1 MVNNFLEW
9 KTNSARGES
18 IYPRLCLFLF
28 FPVDLLLSSKS
39 KWKWSMG
46 IIWTSLRHCYK
57 ILCVFKLNVI
67 CTNPELNC
75 DLRSAIRGSG
85 AQKID

>member
-28 FPVDLLLSSKS
+28 FPVDLLLSSAGPGNGNSFQLTFNIHFCISSFVGKTHAS
-39 KWKWSMG
+39 
-46 IIWTSLRHCYK
+46 
-57 ILCVFKLNVI
+57 
-67 CTNPELNC
+67 P
-75 DLRSAIRGSG
+75 LRSGYMYI
-85 AQKID
+85 